1 MELRVLTPTST
12 IEATSAALQI
22 TPEITPASSYKLLS
36 AASLRRAASLMCPT
50 TSSALISA
58 VKNVLEPVSPID
70 DDSLRETLDAL
81 VNLGDLVES
90 VEQPFSHRQGVIYL
104 GQPRFIRRRSGEFIL
119 FGTRPDNLPLV
130 GDALQDLVHE
140 TGYLRR
146 IIDPDSE
153 VYTLLETYGLIEITE
168 ASWMESPEPVEAT
181 EFVEAYV
188 RRLNQQSQ
196 SGPIDGLRILD
207 PDSPPS
213 FYRGRW
219 RPPAASDTG
228 VFLAR
233 RRQGYGSDL
242 WCLVEL
248 TAGEH
253 HKLLDLPLSQMP
265 GVRGCDEAWRLQA
278 AIDTVNGN
286 PQQLIIQRTGR
297 GRVQLGLPT
306 PPPKWLQRR
315 WDLLG
320 EPVHIPSALFAY
332 EFAAEDT
339 RDEVEFACTHLW
351 MTKRIDRERDLSG

>member
-12 IEATSAALQI
+12 IEATSAALQV
-22 TPEITPASSYKLLS
+22 TPAPSYHLLS

-50 TSSALISA
+50 TSSALILA
-58 VKNVLEPVSPID
+58 VKNALEPVSPID
-70 DDSLRETLDAL
+70 DDSLQETFDAL

-90 VEQPFSHRQGVIYL
+90 VEQPLGHRRGVIYL
-104 GQPRFIRRRSGEFIL
+104 GQPRFIRRRSGEVIL

-130 GDALQDLVHE
+130 GDALQDRVHE

-146 IIDPDSE
+146 IINPDSE
-153 VYTLLETYGLIEITE
+153 VHTLLETYGLIEITE
-168 ASWMESPEPVEAT
+168 TSWVESPEPVEAT
-181 EFVEAYV
+181 ELVGAYV
-188 RRLNQQSQ
+188 RGLDQQSQ

-207 PDSPPS
+207 PKSSPS

-233 RRQGYGSDL
+233 RSQGYGSDL
-242 WCLVEL
+242 WCFVEL

-253 HKLLDLPLSQMP
+253 RKLLDLPLSQIL

-278 AIDTVNGN
+278 AIDAVNGN
-286 PQQLIIQRTGR
+286 HQQLIIQRTGR
-297 GRVQLGLPT
+297 GRIQLGLPA

-320 EPVHIPSALFAY
+320 EPVRIPSALFAY

-351 MTKRIDRERDLSG
+351 MTKRIDRKRDLSG

>member
-1 MELRVLTPTST
+1 MELRVLTPTLT
-12 IEATSAALQI
+12 IEATSTALQV
-22 TPEITPASSYKLLS
+22 TPASDYRPLL

-50 TSSALISA
+50 TPSALILA
-58 VKNVLEPVSPID
+58 VKNVLDTVFSVD

-90 VEQPFSHRQGVIYL
+90 IEQQSGRRQKVIYL

-130 GDALQDLVHE
+130 GDALQDRVQE

-146 IIDPDSE
+146 IVKPDSE
-153 VYTLLETYGLIEITE
+153 IYTLLETYGLIEITE
-168 ASWMESPEPVEAT
+168 ARWMKLPEPTEAT
-181 EFVEAYV
+181 ELVKTYIQEL
-188 RRLNQQSQ
+188 REQPQ

-207 PDSPPS
+207 PKLPPS
-213 FYRGRW
+213 FYRDRW
-219 RPPAASDTG
+219 RPPTALDTG

-233 RRQGYGSDL
+233 RSQGYGSDL

-248 TAGEH
+248 AAGEH

-320 EPVHIPSALFAY
+320 EPVRIPSALFAY

-351 MTKRIDRERDLSG
+351 MTKRIDRKRDLSG